1 MSAILEAQNLAYIS
15 APKCACSSVKD
26 LIFRVENN
34 CNFNKLRTERGGIRF
49 QISGR
54 PIYLHNFYP
63 AIPYTEQP
71 QHLLKKLNKFCVV
84 RNPLNRF
91 TSCYRNRVLRFG
103 ALKAEKIAQLEID
116 APSDPDLNQFV
127 EHLDE
132 YTKAP
137 QIRHHKLP
145 LTHFLGDS
153 ADSYDRIFNLK
164 TFHQLPAYLKQH
176 FGRTRSLRH
185 LQTSE
190 HERTPKTST
199 NALSS
204 SSIQKLENYYSEDFR
219 CFSQYF

>member
-1 MSAILEAQNLAYIS
+1 M
-15 APKCACSSVKD
+15 
-26 LIFRVENN
+26 
-34 CNFNKLRTERGGIRF
+34 
-49 QISGR
+49 
-54 PIYLHNFYP
+54 
-63 AIPYTEQP
+63 
-71 QHLLKKLNKFCVV
+71 V
-84 RNPLNRF
+84 RNPFDRLV
-91 TSCYRNRVLRFG
+91 SCYRNRVLRYG
-103 ALKAEKIAQLEID
+103 ALQAEKIDQLNID
-116 APSDPDLNQFV
+116 APSDPDLNHFV

-137 QIRHHKLP
+137 QIRHHTFP

-164 TFHQLPAYLKQH
+164 TLHQLPAYLKQH

-190 HERTPKTST
+190 QERTPKTLT

-204 SSIQKLENYYSEDFR
+204 SSIQKLENHYSVDFR